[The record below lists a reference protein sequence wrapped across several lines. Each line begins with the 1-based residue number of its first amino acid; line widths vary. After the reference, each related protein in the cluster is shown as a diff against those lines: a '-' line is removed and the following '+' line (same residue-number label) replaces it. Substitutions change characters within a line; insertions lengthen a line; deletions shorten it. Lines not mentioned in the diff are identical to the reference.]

1 MSEKVQA
8 EIDKYIKT
16 QTDLFAAIQKT
27 ADTLI
32 SPGKIEYT
40 APSSAQTISALNNNR
55 LAQEKFLK
63 EYQSQYDTITSLRQK
78 YAIELDETNK
88 VLAEQ
93 TQELS
98 ELENEKKQVSIGA
111 STEFRRL
118 KTEKYNQAKQEYYY
132 HLYLVCGV
140 ILLVVVGVLVIAK
153 LGFIPR
159 ATALVV
165 FLVGVVG
172 LGTYVVYY
180 IFFNSRARDIMVF
193 DRFRFPV
200 NGDGLLACPA
210 SSDNK
215 SSSKNG
221 DLDAKV
227 AGLLTDNAGTCPNK
241 LVPDAEM
248 PKLPTNQ

>member
-8 EIDKYIKT
+8 EIDKYIST
-16 QTDLFAAIQKT
+16 QTDLFVAIQKT
-27 ADTLI
+27 SDTLV

-55 LAQEKFLK
+55 IAQEKFLK
-63 EYQSQYDTITSLRQK
+63 EYQSQYDLITNLRQK
-78 YAIELDETNK
+78 YAIELEETNK

-98 ELENEKKQVSIGA
+98 ELETEKQQISIGS

-132 HLYLVCGV
+132 HLYLVCGIILV
-140 ILLVVVGVLVIAK
+140 IIVGLLGIAK
-153 LGFIPR
+153 LGYIPR

-165 FLVGVVG
+165 FLIGVVG
-172 LGTYVVYY
+172 LGAYVVYY
-180 IFFNSRARDIMVF
+180 IFFNSRARDIMVYN
-193 DRFRFPV
+193 RFKFPV
-200 NGDGLLACPA
+200 DGDGLLACP
-210 SSDNK
+210 STSDNK
-215 SSSKNG
+215 KSAKNN

-248 PKLPTNQ
+248 PKLP